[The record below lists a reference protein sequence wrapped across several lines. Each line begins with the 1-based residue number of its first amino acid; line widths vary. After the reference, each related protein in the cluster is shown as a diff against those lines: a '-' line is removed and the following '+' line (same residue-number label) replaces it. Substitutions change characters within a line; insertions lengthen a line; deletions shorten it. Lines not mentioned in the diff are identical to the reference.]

1 MRQFFR
7 PSGTNSEADSTCPH
21 LKIPPPFPFLAC
33 APCVTLRLWLVS
45 NPVTRWNCPTPPP
58 DVVDALARGLDL
70 NPVIAGMLAARG
82 LGDLAE
88 AKDFLRPRLGTI
100 EDPFN
105 IPNLEAAARV
115 LDEVVLAGSG
125 VVVFG
130 DYDVDGV
137 TSTALL
143 VSVLRA
149 FGVEPRYAVPRRLE
163 EGYGLSRAAIERVLA
178 DGVPGLFVA
187 LDCGTNAL
195 EEVAILR
202 AHGCKVIIVDHHK
215 SKSEL
220 PADCIIVNPHVHE
233 QPGAP
238 WSNLCT
244 VGLVF
249 KLAHGFLKLRR
260 AANDPRALAFKL
272 AESLDLVAMGTIADL
287 VPLAGEN
294 RILARHGL
302 RALEKCSRPGLRALF
317 AVSGLAP
324 GQALA
329 ASDISYRIGPRINAS
344 GRLADAAL
352 PVELLLASD
361 ATVCREAAAT
371 LDTLNRERQQIEKQ
385 VTHEA
390 ERMVEATQLEAP
402 ALVVYGES
410 WHPGVV
416 GIVAGKLCRQY
427 ARPCIV
433 LGREGLLAKGS
444 GRSIPGLN
452 LVEVLQPCVEF
463 LGHWGG
469 HPMAVGISL
478 DASRLVDFHAAFSA
492 SVKTA
497 REKLAAESTALELAA
512 WLKPEDLHEDFLRD
526 LDLLQPYGESNP
538 EPIFGVRSVKLTNPE
553 LFSGGENYRCWVAGG
568 AGRVAAVAWKK
579 AANLPPG
586 NTPLDLAAKF
596 SWNFWNGRQYPQLE
610 ILHWRKAE

>member
-1 MRQFFR
+1 M
-7 PSGTNSEADSTCPH
+7 
-21 LKIPPPFPFLAC
+21 
-33 APCVTLRLWLVS
+33 VS
-45 NPVTRWNCPTPPP
+45 SAVLLWNCPTPPAAL
-58 DVVDALARGLDL
+58 VEVLARGLDL
-70 NPVIAGMLAARG
+70 NPVLAGMLAARG

-88 AKDFLRPRLGTI
+88 AEAFLRPRLGTI

-105 IPNLEAAARV
+105 IPNLEAAAKL
-115 LDEVVLAGSG
+115 LDEAVAAHRGI
-125 VVVFG
+125 VVFG

-149 FGVEPRYAVPRRLE
+149 FGVEPRFAVPRRLE

-178 DGVPGLFVA
+178 EGVPGLFIA

-195 EEVAILR
+195 EEVALLR
-202 AHGCKVIIVDHHK
+202 ARGSQVIIVDHHR
-215 SKSEL
+215 SKSDL
-220 PADCIIVNPHVHE
+220 PLDCVLVNPHVHE

-238 WSNLCT
+238 WSQLCT

-260 AANDPRALAFKL
+260 AANDSRALAFKL
-272 AESLDLVAMGTIADL
+272 AESLDLVALGTVADL
-287 VPLAGEN
+287 VPLTGEN
-294 RILARHGL
+294 RILARHGM
-302 RALEKCSRPGLRALF
+302 RALEKCARPGLRSLF
-317 AVSGLAP
+317 AVSGLSP

-329 ASDISYRIGPRINAS
+329 ASDISYRLGPRINAS

-361 ATVCREAAAT
+361 VAVCREAAAT

-385 VTHEA
+385 VTREA
-390 ERMVEATQLEAP
+390 EQLVEQTQLDAP
-402 ALVVYGES
+402 ALVVFGEN

-433 LGREGLLAKGS
+433 LGREGPLAKGS

-452 LVEVLQPCVEF
+452 LVEVLQPCAEF
-463 LGHWGG
+463 LAHWGG

-478 DASRLVDFHAAFSA
+478 DAARLVEFHAAFSA
-492 SVKTA
+492 SVKTHRA
-497 REKLAAESTALELAA
+497 KLAAESTALELAA
-512 WLKPEDLHEDFLRD
+512 WLEPEDLHESFLRD
-526 LDLLQPYGESNP
+526 LDLLHPFGEANP
-538 EPIFGVRSVKLTNPE
+538 EPVFGIRGVKLTTPE